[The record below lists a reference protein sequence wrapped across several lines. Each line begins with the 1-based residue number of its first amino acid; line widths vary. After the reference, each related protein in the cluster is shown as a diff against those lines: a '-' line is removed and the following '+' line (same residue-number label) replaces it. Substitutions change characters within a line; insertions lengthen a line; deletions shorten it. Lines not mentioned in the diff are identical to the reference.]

1 MCQSL
6 RRSLARSLARDA
18 SRRPYASRC
27 PAVPLSRSPRWRFST
42 RRVVASERDRSTG
55 RAARARGGCPRTR
68 SRDGNPSRARAF
80 DAERRCDARSRSG
93 DSSPL
98 TRCDAARRAL
108 RSPMRVARGRSRA
121 RSPLGASA
129 ARARIQ
135 RRDWRRIARDG
146 RDDADAVGC
155 ERGFERLERARAND
169 SARWTRSGIKK
180 CSRRG

>member
-1 MCQSL
+1 VCQSL

-27 PAVPLSRSPRWRFST
+27 PAVPLTSVALFDETSRRVRARPVDRARGARARRMSADAFARWKSVSRARVRRGETMRRAFAEWRF
-42 RRVVASERDRSTG
+42 VASDAVRR
-55 RAARARGGCPRTR
+55 RAARAAVADAR
-68 SRDGNPSRARAF
+68 RARA
-80 DAERRCDARSRSG
+80 
-93 DSSPL
+93 L
-98 TRCDAARRAL
+98 
-108 RSPMRVARGRSRA
+108 
-121 RSPLGASA
+121 
-129 ARARIQ
+129 ARAFSAWRE
-135 RRDWRRIARDG
+135 RSARADPARDWRRIARDG